1 MSKKYLIISFNSCNK
16 NYGKNSSQNEIEE
29 DLLLVLTEQGIWTGL
44 TKRITGKAK
53 ENIVNENKL
62 KLKKG

>member
-29 DLLLVLTEQGIWTGL
+29 DLLLVLTEQGI
-44 TKRITGKAK
+44 
-53 ENIVNENKL
+53 
-62 KLKKG
+62 